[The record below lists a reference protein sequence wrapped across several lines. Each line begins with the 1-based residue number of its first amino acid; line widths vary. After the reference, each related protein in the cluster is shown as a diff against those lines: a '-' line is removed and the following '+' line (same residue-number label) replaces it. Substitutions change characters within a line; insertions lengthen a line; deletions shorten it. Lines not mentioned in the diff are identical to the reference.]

1 MFFIISKSGTNIGAY
16 TAFLPHHMPVRHCI
30 PQIMGKISIK
40 LLLICYT
47 SFNSPAGSATSEF
60 SHLETTAV
68 AIALPITLVA
78 ERPMSNR

>member
-16 TAFLPHHMPVRHCI
+16 TASLPHLLHCQRYI
-30 PQIMGKISIK
+30 GQIVGKISIK

-47 SFNSPAGSATSEF
+47 SFNCASGTVVREF
-60 SHLETTAV
+60 SHFETTAV

-78 ERPMSNR
+78 ERPMSRR